1 MTGII
6 ANIKNESRPSYFRQD
21 GLKRKRLITPA
32 ANIDET
38 AAEYIITIATPGFTK
53 EKLSVQIKHKE
64 VLVYSTAL
72 QKESSC
78 THDLCEYDLS
88 KWKRTFQLPD
98 DADALMAR
106 ARCINGELIIRIP
119 KGNKNEMAFDHPVVI
134 Y

>member
-1 MTGII
+1 MTSTIVK
-6 ANIKNESRPSYFRQD
+6 IKKDSKPRYFRQN
-21 GLKRKRLITPA
+21 GLKRKRLITPT

-38 AAEYIITIATPGFTK
+38 SEEYIITIATPGFTK

-64 VLVYSTAL
+64 VLVCSTAL
-72 QKESSC
+72 QKENSC
-78 THDLCEYDLS
+78 VHDLCEYDLS
-88 KWKRTFQLPD
+88 KWKRAFKLPA

-106 ARCINGELIIRIP
+106 AKCTNGELIIRIP

>member
-1 MTGII
+1 MTSTLS
-6 ANIKNESRPSYFRQD
+6 NIKKDNKPSYFRQN
-21 GLKRKRLITPA
+21 GLKRKRQITPA

-38 AAEYIITIATPGFTK
+38 SEEYTITIATPGFTK

-72 QKESSC
+72 QKENSC
-78 THDLCEYDLS
+78 VHDLCEYDLS
-88 KWKRTFQLPD
+88 KWKRTFMLPA

-106 ARCINGELIIRIP
+106 ARCVNGELIIHIP
-119 KGNKNEMAFDHPVVI
+119 KGTKYEMAFDHPVVI